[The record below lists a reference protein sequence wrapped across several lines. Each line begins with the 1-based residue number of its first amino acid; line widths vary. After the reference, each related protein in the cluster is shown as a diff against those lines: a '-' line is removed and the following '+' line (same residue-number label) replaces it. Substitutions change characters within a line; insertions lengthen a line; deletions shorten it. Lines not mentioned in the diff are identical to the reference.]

1 MQLDSLLLD
10 FAHKILDLLLLAI
23 SLLILQKWTLLLA
36 AHGAK
41 RLAHMAGEIVL
52 RGLVE
57 CVVELLRG
65 LMGVAK

>member
-10 FAHKILDLLLLAI
+10 FAHKSLDLLLLAI
-23 SLLILQKWTLLLA
+23 TLLILQKRTLLLA

-41 RLAHMAGEIVL
+41 RLAHMAGEVIL

-57 CVVELLRG
+57 RVVELL
-65 LMGVAK
+65 